1 MISLF
6 LLFICVVLFPRAR
19 APWLQITSQIMTIKT
34 TLGKFAL
41 ACCWLLTW
49 LSCHPL
55 RPLTL
60 SFIHKYLW
68 HLETGPPLCPLS
80 TNATPPPLTLRVW
93 VCPSVWLWSCHDQ
106 TPGCTGEPQ
115 STSGFSHRSGSYCF
129 LCWFFLQLSPT
140 HNKSTSLA
148 KTFCAILSLK
158 RIIIVNTIKIRSLK
172 FNPILLFKIQIA
184 QREEKSLY
192 FCNRV

>member
-1 MISLF
+1 MGRKSLTLSLLLHKWWRYKLLLTFFLCFWWHQISRHTLYCRCRTASYTSMISLF

-129 LCWFFLQLSPT
+129 LCWFFL
-140 HNKSTSLA
+140 
-148 KTFCAILSLK
+148 
-158 RIIIVNTIKIRSLK
+158 
-172 FNPILLFKIQIA
+172 
-184 QREEKSLY
+184 
-192 FCNRV
+192 